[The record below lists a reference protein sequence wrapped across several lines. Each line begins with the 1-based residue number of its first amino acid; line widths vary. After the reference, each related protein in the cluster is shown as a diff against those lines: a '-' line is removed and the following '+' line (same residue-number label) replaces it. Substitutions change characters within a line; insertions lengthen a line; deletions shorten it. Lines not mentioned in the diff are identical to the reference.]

1 MPPIGGLT
9 AILDSQPSDLLT
21 CASHPFIFF
30 TASYKKTPHG
40 ETLDASPHS
49 PNPSR
54 HSPFSPPIPRSSL
67 SIEQSPSRELEPAPC
82 PHRAAAHTP
91 APRRLLT
98 ARSRVPSP
106 CSPRAVQPE
115 KRPGL
120 CLRRAGCRRRRVLR
134 CEAARRA
141 PQCHQSRGGRPC

>member
-1 MPPIGGLT
+1 MPPIRGLT

-67 SIEQSPSRELEPAPC
+67 SSLYRTITLTRARASSMPSPRRRPHASSATPPHCSLPRAFSLLTPRGPARETPRPLPPSR
-82 PHRAAAHTP
+82 
-91 APRRLLT
+91 RL
-98 ARSRVPSP
+98 PPPP
-106 CSPRAVQPE
+106 CSPV
-115 KRPGL
+115 
-120 CLRRAGCRRRRVLR
+120 
-134 CEAARRA
+134 
-141 PQCHQSRGGRPC
+141 RGR